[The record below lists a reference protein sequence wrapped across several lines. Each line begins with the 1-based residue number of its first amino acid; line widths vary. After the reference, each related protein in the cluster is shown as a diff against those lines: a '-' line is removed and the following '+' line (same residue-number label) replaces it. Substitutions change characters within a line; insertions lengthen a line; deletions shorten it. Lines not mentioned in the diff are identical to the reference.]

1 MGNDCAIRDLIED
14 KLIACY
20 ELRPTERQL
29 ESVGS
34 CVLLLQTF
42 GGFETCSILTKG
54 LGQRLTWNSV
64 DSGNDSRRL

>member
-1 MGNDCAIRDLIED
+1 MGNDCAIRDLIEG

-20 ELRPTERQL
+20 ELRPTERQSK
-29 ESVGS
+29 SVGA
-34 CVLLLQTF
+34 CILMLQTF
-42 GGFETCSILTKG
+42 GGFQACSILTKR